1 MCRKMEELQTAPV
14 AGAQKV
20 WDFLGQT
27 ETTLMPLGFSPLCS
41 GEPVR
46 EVSIVL
52 PMLESTSA
60 KMQSLEKVVSEQ
72 LEAEGH
78 VLAKKVAKHMLMCFR
93 RWDPNVSLEPVV
105 QGPTVETEEAT
116 RDNVQ
121 EVAKIVVA
129 RFHR

>member
-1 MCRKMEELQTAPV
+1 MCRKMKELQTAPV

-52 PMLESTSA
+52 PMLESASA
-60 KMQSLEKVVSEQ
+60 KM
-72 LEAEGH
+72 
-78 VLAKKVAKHMLMCFR
+78 
-93 RWDPNVSLEPVV
+93 
-105 QGPTVETEEAT
+105 
-116 RDNVQ
+116 
-121 EVAKIVVA
+121 
-129 RFHR
+129 